1 MIVIQAKLRR
11 DSLVRTVTIV
21 GVLSAIVAMG
31 CSAAKH
37 SRGADR
43 SATRILDGRTADTL
57 GDRRETVQ
65 WPDEAQPEEAAEL
78 ADDSDTESEPKP
90 ALSISLGDALELAFR
105 SNRDYLREQE
115 NLFVTALLLA
125 GDRHTF
131 SPQLSAALDFLYT
144 DTEGQSTSNSTNFSA
159 GLSQRL
165 RSGGTISL
173 DGQSAFSTDLG
184 TGTSS
189 GNGFDSNLNVR
200 LLQPLLRGA
209 GYEASH
215 AVLIQSERS
224 MIYAVRDFEL
234 FREDFSIDVARRY
247 YDLAQQYQS
256 IENERRNLED
266 LTFGEEQATA
276 LNAVGR
282 VKELDVLRARRNR
295 LNAEDRLLEAR
306 ESYELA
312 TERFRIFLGLPE
324 DRAIDII
331 KGAPDFVS
339 VNYDVGSAI
348 DVALHNRL
356 DFINRREQLED
367 VEREVR
373 LSKNGL
379 LPELSFEASANI
391 PTGPDSTFLDQRSTG
406 NSATLGVSLAL
417 PVDRVSERIRYRR
430 AQIGLAQ
437 AKRAFEQFR
446 DELVVEIESSF
457 RELERRTL
465 SLDIQRQLIE
475 DEQKNV
481 RVAQLRFERGELPN
495 RDVVEAQQSLLDARN
510 SLIRE
515 QVNYE
520 IARLTLLRDLGIVF
534 IDERGMWTE

>member
-1 MIVIQAKLRR
+1 ML
-11 DSLVRTVTIV
+11 
-21 GVLSAIVAMG
+21 GVLSALFATG

-37 SRGADR
+37 SRKADR
-43 SATRILDGRTADTL
+43 TAETILEDRTEDTL
-57 GDRRETVQ
+57 GDRRETVK
-65 WPDEAQPEEAAEL
+65 WPDEAQPESSEEL
-78 ADDSDTESEPKP
+78 PEEVDSASEPKP
-90 ALSISLGDALELAFR
+90 VLRISLGDSLDLAIKN
-105 SNRDYLREQE
+105 NRDYLREQE
-115 NLFVTALLLA
+115 NLFVSALLLA

-131 SPQLSAALDFLYT
+131 SPQLSAALGYLYT
-144 DTEGQSTSNSTNFSA
+144 DTEGQGNSNSTSFSA

-165 RSGGTISL
+165 RHGGTLSL
-173 DGQSAFSTDLG
+173 DGQSSFSTNLG

-189 GNGFDSNLNVR
+189 GNGFGSSLNVR

-209 GYEASH
+209 GYETSH
-215 AVLIQSERS
+215 AALIQSERS
-224 MIYAVRDFEL
+224 MIYAVRNFEL

-276 LNAVGR
+276 LHAVGR

-295 LNAEDRLLEAR
+295 LNAENRLLEAR

-312 TERFRIFLGLPE
+312 TQRFRIFLGLPE
-324 DRAIDII
+324 GQTIDII
-331 KGAPDFVS
+331 KGAPDFIP
-339 VNYDVGSAI
+339 VNYDVDSAI

-356 DFINRREQLED
+356 DFINRQEQLED
-367 VEREVR
+367 AERGVR
-373 LSKNGL
+373 IAKNGL
-379 LPELSFEASANI
+379 LPDLSLDANANL
-391 PTGPDSTFLDQRSTG
+391 PTGPDSTFGDQRFNG
-406 NSATLGVSLAL
+406 KSATLGVSLAL
-417 PVDRVSERIRYRR
+417 PVDRVDERINYRR
-430 AQIGLAQ
+430 SQIALAQ
-437 AKRAFEQFR
+437 ERRGFEQFR

-481 RVAQLRFERGELPN
+481 RVAKLRFERGELPN

-520 IARLTLLRDLGIVF
+520 IARLRLLRDLGIVF